1 MAEDTLSLVSLLIGA
16 SGIAGWIMTYLQ
28 LREERRAR
36 IISRYRETIMTP
48 EFLDTLSLFE
58 MTKDIL
64 RAKSNVRKGKATTV
78 RLRDQWITA
87 SSEVELNAKLERA
100 GESITKALSGTSG
113 KGVPIVKL
121 FPKKLQDAFDL
132 AMRSIDEA
140 WKSGDWSIAD
150 KQYEAMYSEIRKML
164 GFEE

>member
-1 MAEDTLSLVSLLIGA
+1 LAEDTLSLISLVIGG
-16 SGIAGWIMTYLQ
+16 SGIAGWIMTYLH

-48 EFLDTLSLFE
+48 EFLDILSVFE

-78 RLRDQWITA
+78 ILRDRWITA
-87 SSEVELNAKLERA
+87 SSEAELDAKLEQA
-100 GESITKALSGTSG
+100 GAPITKALSGTLG

-121 FPKKLQDAFDL
+121 FPKRVQNAFDL
-132 AMRSIDEA
+132 AMESIGKA